1 VRGIIESK
9 NRILDLLNV
18 RYLIATRYN
27 ESEPLL
33 RARPDRFRE
42 IWSDQHASLFENL
55 TSLPRA
61 FLVPQTNVETIPSD
75 EAQLARLQESSF
87 DPENR
92 VILPARLQP
101 TVDEN
106 ESLNSNGPQEVV
118 QYNEG
123 MNWVDLQVKATAP
136 SVLVLTQIHYPG
148 WKVYVDGKSAELLRP
163 DYAFTGTT
171 VDAGTH
177 NVEFRFLPKT
187 FIAGLVISAAS
198 LLLALIVA
206 FSDRPNQ
213 VDRVGAVS

>member
-1 VRGIIESK
+1 MTFKG
-9 NRILDLLNV
+9 
-18 RYLIATRYN
+18 
-27 ESEPLL
+27 
-33 RARPDRFRE
+33 
-42 IWSDQHASLFENL
+42 
-55 TSLPRA
+55 
-61 FLVPQTNVETIPSD
+61 
-75 EAQLARLQESSF
+75 
-87 DPENR
+87 
-92 VILPARLQP
+92 
-101 TVDEN
+101 
-106 ESLNSNGPQEVV
+106 GPIQEVV
-118 QYNEG
+118 KYNEG
-123 MNWVDLQVKATAP
+123 MNWVYLQVKSTAP